1 MKLKKEIAA
10 IINIIQCHLGIIKK
24 LDQSLFTEI
33 NWDRFEKALTYHALR
48 PMAFEQ
54 FQKSTFEIPS
64 NVQKMFAA
72 YAQNQAIA
80 HLSNT
85 LEVER
90 LKKLF
95 KENDIKMLPFK
106 GVVYQND
113 FYKNG
118 LRESGDIDL
127 LIKPAQLK
135 ETIPLLLKDGYQFS
149 LDLKNYN
156 TEEICKDLLKAKEQC
171 EFPFYKNNHHID
183 LHWNLSYTFLP
194 YEIPLDFVLNL
205 ENKAEQMFWTML
217 NHHGGKEYWL
227 KLKDVVDFGVF
238 IEKYGEEMDWDK
250 ILKLAKAF
258 KLGTVLINGFYL
270 LKEYLHLEI
279 PKDIDAKLSQQK
291 YRALDDTI
299 TYWNKFKHWGS
310 PIPRIAFEKILSQS
324 QDEGFNNWNYWK
336 DFYKAYTVPNIIEP
350 PRFINFPEK
359 FHFLNFLSK
368 VFSYSIKKTFGIK

>member
-54 FQKSTFEIPS
+54 FQKSTIEIPS
-64 NVQKMFAA
+64 NVQKMFVAF
-72 YAQNQAIA
+72 AQNQAIA

-156 TEEICKDLLKAKEQC
+156 TEEICKDLLKAKELY
-171 EFPFYKNNHHID
+171 EFPFNKSNHHID
-183 LHWNLSYTFLP
+183 LHWDVHYGFLP
-194 YEIPLDFVLNL
+194 YEIPKDFILEL
-205 ENKAEQMFWTML
+205 ENNIDQIFWTML
-217 NHHGGKEYWL
+217 NHHGGKEFWL
-227 KLKDVVDFGVF
+227 KLKDLVDFAAF
-238 IEKYGEEMDWDK
+238 TQKYQDELDWE
-250 ILKLAKAF
+250 ILLSQACAF
-258 KLGTVLINGFYL
+258 KMETVLLNGFYL
-270 LKEYLHLEI
+270 LKNILSMEI
-279 PKDIDAKLSQQK
+279 PEYMEKKISQIDFSAYVNTLSF
-291 YRALDDTI
+291 
-299 TYWNKFKHWGS
+299 WNEAKHWS
-310 PIPRIAFEKILSQS
+310 NPIVRFKFEIILIQS
-324 QDEGFNNWNYWK
+324 QDSGFSKKLYFKN
-336 DFYKAYTVPNIIEP
+336 FYIAYTKPNPAEQR
-350 PRFINFPEK
+350 RFLTFPKK